1 MTVIKA
7 ETILSSERIV
17 GNHNT
22 GHRLTTMLL
31 TYPRCIHAE
40 FMTHRV
46 FSRNAASSR
55 AIPVARLLQDVID
68 HPFIP
73 LHWGLNQPGM
83 QATAESHPRVWVP
96 DTPGVPNRGHWFEAE
111 AEWLKDRDAVVEQC
125 YRWIKAGYHKQIINR
140 KLEPYAH
147 IKVLVTGDQ
156 WSNFLALRDHPAAEP
171 HIQLLAKEIRK
182 ELDKPPM
189 QFLVPGQWHLP
200 WVTMD
205 DWMKFDPGIRPH
217 VDLIKLSIARN
228 AHTSYQTVDGKE
240 MTFNK
245 AQEVADSLLA
255 AEPLHASPA
264 EHIAYA
270 DRHVA
275 VSDSNTGFE
284 KGHWSGNFKPGF
296 VQYRKTLANECL

>member
-1 MTVIKA
+1 MTIIRA

-17 GNHNT
+17 GSHNT
-22 GHRLTTMLL
+22 GHRLTTLLL

-55 AIPVARLLQDVID
+55 AIPVARLIQDVLD

-83 QATAESHPRVWVP
+83 QGTSESHPLVWIEERNGYIAESGYWF
-96 DTPGVPNRGHWFEAE
+96 DAKHHWLAT
-111 AEWLKDRDAVVEQC
+111 RDLVVEQA
-125 YRWIKAGYHKQIINR
+125 RKFVAAGYHKQIINR
-140 KLEPYAH
+140 MLEPWAH
-147 IKVLVTGDQ
+147 IKVLVTADQ

-217 VDLIKLSIARN
+217 ADLIKLSIARN

-240 MTFNK
+240 MTFHK
-245 AQEVADSLLA
+245 AQEVADNLLA
-255 AEPLHASPA
+255 SEPLHASPA

-270 DRHVA
+270 DRLITTTA
-275 VSDSNTGFE
+275 NQQWESGL
-284 KGHWSGNFKPGF
+284 SGNFMPGF

>member
-1 MTVIKA
+1 MTIIKA
-7 ETILSSERIV
+7 ETILSSQRI
-17 GNHNT
+17 NT
-22 GHRLTTMLL
+22 PHRLTTMLL

-55 AIPVARLLQDVID
+55 AIPVKRLLQDVID

-83 QATAESHPRVWVP
+83 QATADSHPRVWVP
-96 DTPGVPNRGHWFEAE
+96 EENGDIPESGYWFDAE
-111 AEWLKDRDAVVEQC
+111 KEWLKDRDAVVEQC
-125 YRWIKAGYHKQIINR
+125 HRWIKAGYHKQIINR
-140 KLEPYAH
+140 KLETYAH

-182 ELDKPPM
+182 ELDKPAM
-189 QFLVPGQWHLP
+189 QFLMPGQWHLP
-200 WVTMD
+200 WVTQA
-205 DWMKFDPGIRPH
+205 DWMKFEPSWRPH
-217 VDLIKLSIARN
+217 PDLIKLSIARN

-240 MTFNK
+240 MTFHK
-245 AQEVADSLLA
+245 AQEVADNLLA
-255 AEPLHASPA
+255 SKPLHASPA
-264 EHIAYA
+264 EHIAFA
-270 DRHVA
+270 DTQLPN
-275 VSDSNTGFE
+275 SDTGEEAFE
-284 KGHWSGNFKPGF
+284 RPHLSGNFMEGF